1 MPRKIVKRNIR
12 GKTTQANTPRRQAT
26 QKRYNAK
33 PEQKKRRALRNK
45 TRRMMIAKGVVRKGD
60 GKDIDHKNYNP
71 GDMSSKNLRVTS
83 PSKNRSRNRSGGR
96 K

>member
-1 MPRKIVKRNIR
+1 
-12 GKTTQANTPRRQAT
+12 
-26 QKRYNAK
+26 
-33 PEQKKRRALRNK
+33 
-45 TRRMMIAKGVVRKGD
+45 MMIAKGVVRKGD